1 MGTVRWLQP
10 AGIQRRPR
18 RRPPVVPI
26 LLLIVVLAGAAG
38 TGYVLLARQAA
49 ADRRQEAVERFA
61 TAWEK
66 RDYPAM
72 WRLISPQRRRDWPLA
87 EFASSYRI
95 AAEEATV
102 KSVRVRI
109 GAAAFGPISLAG
121 YSPGRY
127 RVLVTVTDVESKA
140 AYAQEAWFE
149 VHSER
154 TALSWSGDTPSAAG
168 AAPKH

>member
-1 MGTVRWLQP
+1 MPVPRFGNRFLTTDAPMILFQFARPASASAIHATYAILGPEGTM
-10 AGIQRRPR
+10 RRHD
-18 RRPPVVPI
+18 
-26 LLLIVVLAGAAG
+26 
-38 TGYVLLARQAA
+38 ARVQV
-49 ADRRQEAVERFA
+49 DQVAVSGGRA
-61 TAWEK
+61 
-66 RDYPAM
+66 
-72 WRLISPQRRRDWPLA
+72 
-87 EFASSYRI
+87 
-95 AAEEATV
+95 V
-102 KSVRVRI
+102 

-168 AAPKH
+168 AVPKP